1 MNKKIL
7 FVIIAVVLLGG
18 GVFAWQYL
26 KMLNIEETI
35 ETRVYFSN
43 FLKETEDGYP
53 EIRCEI
59 VYPVIRVIPKTEA
72 VIEATINEL
81 LKGPTEEEK
90 NQGYLSNIPDIEEV
104 ERYSSYQHTYYGWA
118 GWWACD
124 GEKFPFRKGRV
135 ALLDLNIKD
144 GIAFADFSGE
154 IHTYG
159 GGSCR
164 VDAIRSQ
171 ITNTLKQFLVIEEVV
186 ISVDGEKECIL
197 QP

>member
-7 FVIIAVVLLGG
+7 IVIVVVVLLGG
-18 GVFAWQYL
+18 GVFVWQYL
-26 KMLNIEETI
+26 KMLNMEETI

-43 FLKETEDGYP
+43 SLKEIEAGYP

-72 VIEATINEL
+72 IIEATISEL

-104 ERYSSYQHTYYGWA
+104 ERYSFYQYTYHGWA
-118 GWWACD
+118 GWLTCD
-124 GEKFPFRKGRV
+124 GEEMPFRKGQV
-135 ALLDLNIKD
+135 VLLSLNISNTT
-144 GIAFADFSGE
+144 AFADFSGE
-154 IHTYG
+154 IHAYG

-171 ITNTLKQFLVIEEVV
+171 ITNTLKQFPGIEEVI
-186 ISVDGEKECIL
+186 ISVDGERECIL